1 MLALSCLAIFF
12 CCDDTLIDHAAG
24 NTVDR
29 SDGLMLLSLFIVY
42 MSLNVY
48 LNRTRANQSP
58 ACASGNVTPAAGAA
72 ATTAVT
78 PAKGDNIWIASL
90 QVAAS
95 LGVLIFAGNWLVD
108 GASGIAARAGLSEGL
123 IGLTIVSLGSAA
135 PDIATSVIAAMR
147 DETGIAIGNL
157 LGACIFNVFF
167 IMGICSLVAP
177 LNVSTITSLD
187 FAVLLAGGI
196 IVWLI
201 SAIRGRLGRVAGAFL
216 VALYVA
222 YLVKLILGFI
232 H

>member
-1 MLALSCLAIFF
+1 MAHDILLFILGLALVI
-12 CCDDTLIDHAAG
+12 AG
-24 NTVDR
+24 
-29 SDGLMLLSLFIVY
+29 
-42 MSLNVY
+42 
-48 LNRTRANQSP
+48 
-58 ACASGNVTPAAGAA
+58 GNYVT
-72 ATTAVT
+72 T
-78 PAKGDNIWIASL
+78 
-90 QVAAS
+90 
-95 LGVLIFAGNWLVD
+95 
-108 GASGIAARAGLSEGL
+108 GASAIARHFRLSPLL
-123 IGLTIVSLGSAA
+123 IGVTVVAFGSAA